1 MSKFRRSAKIDQ
13 NQTEIVKALRDIPGV
28 TVQVSMD
35 DILVG
40 HKGRSYW
47 FEIKE
52 PNMVSK
58 KTGKIN
64 HSAIKESQH
73 NLIKHWTGHYE
84 IVWNIDQ
91 ILAAIGL

>member
-1 MSKFRRSAKIDQ
+1 MRRAAKIDQ
-13 NQTEIVKALRDIPGV
+13 NQPQIVKALRAIPGV

-52 PNMVSK
+52 PGMVSK
-58 KTGKIN
+58 KTGEIN

-84 IVWNIDQ
+84 IVWNIGQ